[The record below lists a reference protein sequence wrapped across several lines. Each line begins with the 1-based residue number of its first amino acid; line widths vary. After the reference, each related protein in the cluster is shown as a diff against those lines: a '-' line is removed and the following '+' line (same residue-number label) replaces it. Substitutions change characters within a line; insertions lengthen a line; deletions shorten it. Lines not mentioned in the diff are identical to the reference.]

1 MQAKKIGILL
11 LSVCLSI
18 LFVSLTILTGCSNDS
33 KTTPTTSAISTT
45 PAPQTTTTSPAASS
59 TTPASTIKMKYYL
72 QQVPG
77 TTPYMEAMALAE
89 VLSESSNG
97 RIEVTVYP
105 AEQLGPVSAVM
116 DLLKNGVTDI
126 ASFGMPPYKALFPL
140 ENGQELALSVTS
152 DMITALK
159 LRNKLTLGDYGQ
171 AFPKNNLKFLSWS
184 IGGPQQFFLT
194 KKVTK
199 AEDFKGMKI
208 RAPDPLT
215 LAPFQTFGLVPVS
228 MPMGEVYES
237 LQRGVL
243 DGFVNAPENAVA
255 NKWHEV
261 TKFNISHNLA
271 YGGGV
276 MVMSQRSWS
285 SLPADLQAVVDQAV
299 SQKWLPKIIAIHN
312 EQTTKALTTLK
323 SSGVDVYTLDSAEA
337 ERWHQMQAPVVDDW
351 AAKTDAPGVPAK
363 AMVEEIRK
371 AAK

>member
-1 MQAKKIGILL
+1 MKTRKLGILM
-11 LSVCLSI
+11 LSICLSI
-18 LFVSLTILTGCSNDS
+18 LFISLTIFTGCSNSTMENS
-33 KTTPTTSAISTT
+33 KTPVQ
-45 PAPQTTTTSPAASS
+45 QTTTASS
-59 TTPASTIKMKYYL
+59 AMTTAPSSPSINLKYYL

-89 VLSESSNG
+89 VLSEATNG

-116 DLLKNGVTDI
+116 DLLKNGVADI

-152 DMITALK
+152 DMTTALK
-159 LRNKLTLGDYGQ
+159 LRNELTLGDYGQ

-215 LAPFQTFGLVPVS
+215 LAPFQPFGLVPVA
-228 MPMGEVYES
+228 MPMGDVYES

-276 MVMSQRSWS
+276 MVMSQRSWD
-285 SLPADLQAVVDQAV
+285 SLPADLQTIIDQAI
-299 SQKWLPKIIAIHN
+299 SQDWLPRIFEIHN
-312 EQTTKALTTLK
+312 EETSKAVTTLR
-323 SSGVDVYTLDSAEA
+323 SDGVDIYNLDAAES
-337 ERWHQMQAPVVDDW
+337 ERWHTLQAPVVDDW
-351 AAKTDAPGVPAK
+351 AASVDAPGVPAK
-363 AMVEEIRK
+363 AMVEEIRRR
-371 AAK
+371 AAE